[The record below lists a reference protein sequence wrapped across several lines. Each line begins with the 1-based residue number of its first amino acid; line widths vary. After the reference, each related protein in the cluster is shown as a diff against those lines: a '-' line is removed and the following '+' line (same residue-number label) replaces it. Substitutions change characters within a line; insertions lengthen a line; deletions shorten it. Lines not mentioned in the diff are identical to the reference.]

1 MCGCGSFFVCE
12 MSTIEQKFMRATQ
25 AVADGEI
32 QLTDTQ
38 RNIFYGLQK
47 QAIDGDCNV
56 AEPPRY
62 VIPPRWLSQAHQG
75 K

>member
-1 MCGCGSFFVCE
+1 VWRSDFILLANQKK

-32 QLTDTQ
+32 QLTDNQ

-56 AEPPRY
+56 AEPPR
-62 VIPPRWLSQAHQG
+62 
-75 K
+75 